1 MQNRANG
8 MASSD
13 GPETEAAGKPA
24 GPFASPLYRMV
35 WFGFSL
41 SSFGTVVQGV
51 GAAWLMTAI
60 TQNPTWPALVQ
71 ASTTLPIMLFSIVA
85 GALADNYERRNIML
99 VAQLLMFSA
108 SVALVALE
116 LAGGNTPLTL
126 LAITFL
132 LGCGTALHNPAWQAS
147 VGDLVPRETIP
158 AAVAL
163 NSVTFNVARSIGP
176 AVGGFVVA
184 AGGAVAAFA
193 INAVSYLGLIG
204 ALVRMP
210 RLQPPDTLPR
220 EHLGAAITTGL
231 RYVFMSPN
239 IEVILLR
246 GALFGFSAIGAQ
258 ALLPVVARDSLQAGP
273 LVYGLL
279 LGGFGVGAVIGGTF
293 GRLLRDRLSSEWFVR
308 ICMVAFAA
316 GTVLLSVAETV
327 LATLPALVVL
337 GATWLLAL
345 TYFNVAVQ
353 LSCPRWVVAR
363 ALAAYQTAVFGGMA
377 LGAWLWGA
385 AAERYGIPVALQ
397 LSGLAMLASAA
408 TGLVWAIPSAT
419 RSNLDPVNL
428 WKQPQIAFDLQQ
440 RSGPIVIS
448 IEYLIDQR
456 DIGEFLKA
464 MTQRRRIRRRNG
476 AIEWT
481 LMRDLERS
489 DLWVESFKLSNWV
502 EYVRHNKRTT
512 HDDAAVAEKLRGL
525 HRGEAPP
532 SVHRMVIRSTR
543 PMVDDVPRNPTELS

>member
-1 MQNRANG
+1 

-13 GPETEAAGKPA
+13 GPQDEAARKPD

-35 WFGFSL
+35 WFGFAM
-41 SSFGTVVQGV
+41 SSFGTVIQNV
-51 GAAWLMTAI
+51 GAAWLMTSI

-71 ASTTLPIMLFSIVA
+71 ASNTLPVMMFSIVA

-99 VAQLLMFSA
+99 VAQLLMFAA

-126 LAITFL
+126 LAVTFL
-132 LGCGTALHNPAWQAS
+132 LGCGTALNNPAWQAS

-163 NSVTFNVARSIGP
+163 NSVTFNIARSIGP
-176 AVGGFVVA
+176 ALGGFIVA

-193 INAVSYLGLIG
+193 INAVSYLGIIG
-204 ALVRMP
+204 ALLRMP
-210 RLQPPDTLPR
+210 RMQPPDSLPR
-220 EHLGAAITTGL
+220 EHLGAAIATGL

-246 GALFGFSAIGAQ
+246 AALFGFSGIGAQ
-258 ALLPVVARDSLQAGP
+258 ALLPVVARDSLQSGP

-279 LGGFGVGAVIGGTF
+279 LGAFGVGAVIGGTF
-293 GRLLRDRLSSEWFVR
+293 GRLLRERLSSEWFVR

-316 GTVLLSVAETV
+316 GAGLLSIASSVVA
-327 LATLPALVVL
+327 ALPALVVL
-337 GATWLLAL
+337 GGTWLLAL

-363 ALAAYQTAVFGGMA
+363 ALAAYQTALFGGMA
-377 LGAWLWGA
+377 LGSWLWGA
-385 AAERYGIPVALQ
+385 AAESYGVATALQ
-397 LSGLAMLASAA
+397 ISGLAMLASAA
-408 TGLVWAIPSAT
+408 IGLVWGIPSAT
-419 RSNLDPVNL
+419 RSNLEPVNL
-428 WKQPQIAFDLQQ
+428 WKQPQLAFDLQH

-448 IEYLIDQR
+448 IEYLIDQK
-456 DIGEFLKA
+456 DIGEFLRA

-476 AIEWT
+476 SIEWT
-481 LMRDLERS
+481 LMRDLEHS
-489 DLWVESFKLSNWV
+489 ELWIESFKLPNWI
-502 EYVRHNKRTT
+502 EYVRHNRRTT
-512 HDDAAVAEKLRGL
+512 HDDAAVTAQLRAL
-525 HRGEAPP
+525 HRGENPP
-532 SVHRMVIRSTR
+532 RVHRMVIRPTR
-543 PMVDDVPRNPTELS
+543 PTLEDVPRNPAELG